1 MALIIYHNA
10 IISYSG
16 CVVFNIGGGEVIT
29 LTSNAANA
37 A

>member
-16 CVVFNIGGGEVIT
+16 CVVFNIGVVLIPDPKGPST
-29 LTSNAANA
+29 
-37 A
+37 